1 MAVEVLNGL
10 HWVRSEMRIST
21 YAKGEDLSSHAQL
34 LRYLAAVA
42 IIAIS
47 QKAEKELA
55 QLLARKGA
63 SATAGLRLGVSKG
76 GCAGWQYEMKVAE
89 PEHGDEIVESGAA
102 RVIVAADSFEK
113 LRGCEVD
120 FSDDLT
126 DAGFKIHNPKARR
139 SCGCGTSFE
148 PEDEPEG
155 SGAEDGEV
163 CGGGGAA

>member
-1 MAVEVLNGL
+1 VDIIVITEKARAELG
-10 HWVRSEMRIST
+10 
-21 YAKGEDLSSHAQL
+21 AL
-34 LRYLAAVA
+34 LE
-42 IIAIS
+42 S
-47 QKAEKELA
+47 KA
-55 QLLARKGA
+55 A

-89 PEHGDEIVESGAA
+89 PEAGDEIVELGTA
-102 RVIVAADSFEK
+102 RVIVAADSLDK

-148 PEDEPEG
+148 PEDAPEG
-155 SGAEDGEV
+155 SSAEDGEI
-163 CGGGGAA
+163 CGGGGPA

>member
-1 MAVEVLNGL
+1 
-10 HWVRSEMRIST
+10 
-21 YAKGEDLSSHAQL
+21 
-34 LRYLAAVA
+34 VA
-42 IIAIS
+42 IIEITE
-47 QKAEKELA
+47 KAQRELGV
-55 QLLARKGA
+55 LLAGKA
-63 SATAGLRLGVSKG
+63 SSPDAGLRLGVSKG

-89 PEHGDEIVESGAA
+89 PQPGDEIVVQGGV
-102 RVIVAADSFEK
+102 RVIIAADSLEK

-126 DAGFKIHNPKARR
+126 DSGFKINNPKARR

>member
-1 MAVEVLNGL
+1 M
-10 HWVRSEMRIST
+10 
-21 YAKGEDLSSHAQL
+21 
-34 LRYLAAVA
+34 A
-42 IIAIS
+42 IIEITA
-47 QKAEKELA
+47 KAQEELGH
-55 QLLARKGA
+55 LLEGKAA
-63 SATAGLRLGVSKG
+63 SPSAGLRLGVSKG

-89 PEHGDEIVESGAA
+89 PEAGDEIVEQGAA
-102 RVIVAADSFEK
+102 RVIVAADSLEK

-139 SCGCGTSFE
+139 ACGCGTSFE

>member
-1 MAVEVLNGL
+1 VAFIEITG
-10 HWVRSEMRIST
+10 
-21 YAKGEDLSSHAQL
+21 KAQ
-34 LRYLAAVA
+34 
-42 IIAIS
+42 
-47 QKAEKELA
+47 EELA
-55 QLLARKGA
+55 LLLGSKT
-63 SATAGLRLGVSKG
+63 SSSTAGLRLGVSKG

-89 PEHGDEIVESGAA
+89 PESGDEIVEMGGA
-102 RVIVAADSFEK
+102 RVIIAADSIDK

-155 SGAEDGEV
+155 SAAEDGEV
-163 CGGGGAA
+163 CGGGGTAG

>member
-1 MAVEVLNGL
+1 VAFIDITV
-10 HWVRSEMRIST
+10 
-21 YAKGEDLSSHAQL
+21 KAQ
-34 LRYLAAVA
+34 
-42 IIAIS
+42 
-47 QKAEKELA
+47 EELA
-55 QLLARKGA
+55 LLLCRKSS

-89 PEHGDEIVESGAA
+89 PEAGDEIVELGAA
-102 RVIVAADSFEK
+102 RVIVAADSLDK

-163 CGGGGAA
+163 CGGGGAV

>member
-1 MAVEVLNGL
+1 MDSILITEKARAELG
-10 HWVRSEMRIST
+10 
-21 YAKGEDLSSHAQL
+21 AL
-34 LRYLAAVA
+34 LE
-42 IIAIS
+42 S
-47 QKAEKELA
+47 KA
-55 QLLARKGA
+55 A

-89 PEHGDEIVESGAA
+89 PEVGDEIVELGTA
-102 RVIVAADSFEK
+102 RVIVAADSLDK

-148 PEDEPEG
+148 PEDAPEG
-155 SGAEDGEV
+155 SSAEDGEI
-163 CGGGGAA
+163 CGGGGPA